1 MQDTHTVDTL
11 EASTIQTATLAESLK
26 SQYRASL
33 AMLREAIEKCP
44 DTLWAR
50 ESDLNK
56 TWQVAYHAL
65 YFVHLYAQPTL
76 EDFVPW
82 SGQHPES
89 QNDDCFPG
97 NPSESS
103 TLPVI
108 PEPYAQA
115 EVLSYHQF
123 CEDSIGSWI
132 DRLDLASASS
142 GFPWYPISKLEHQ
155 LLNLRHVMQHTGQI
169 MERVRS
175 AANVGVRWRGAVRQ
189 EG

>member
-82 SGQHPES
+82 SGQHPE
-89 QNDDCFPG
+89 
-97 NPSESS
+97 
-103 TLPVI
+103 
-108 PEPYAQA
+108 PE
-115 EVLSYHQF
+115 
-123 CEDSIGSWI
+123 
-132 DRLDLASASS
+132 
-142 GFPWYPISKLEHQ
+142 
-155 LLNLRHVMQHTGQI
+155 
-169 MERVRS
+169 
-175 AANVGVRWRGAVRQ
+175 
-189 EG
+189 